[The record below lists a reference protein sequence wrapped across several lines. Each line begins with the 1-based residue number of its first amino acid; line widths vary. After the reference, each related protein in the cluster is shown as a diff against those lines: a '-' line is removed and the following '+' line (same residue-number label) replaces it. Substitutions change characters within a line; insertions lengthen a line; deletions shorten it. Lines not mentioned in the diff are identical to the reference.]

1 MNKDKP
7 TQGGKVVKSRLGRW
21 LDALLGGLEEETPSL
36 PYRSVPIGALQAGKF
51 QPRKDMDP
59 VRLKELADSIR
70 AQGLLQPVVA
80 RSLPGQKYE
89 IIAGERRWRAA
100 QQAGLTEIP
109 VVLREIGDHLA
120 LALALIENIQR
131 EDLNPLEEAEALQ
144 RLIDEFGLTHQ
155 QAAEAVGRS
164 RVAVSNLL
172 RLNDLHP
179 DVKRLLATGAI
190 DMGHARALLG
200 LENRQQ
206 AETAK
211 RVVEKQL
218 TVRATEELVRSLT
231 VRQPEKPAKPK
242 VADDPDVKRLQN
254 DLTDRLCAPVTI
266 RHSKNGR
273 GKLII
278 DYSSLDIL
286 EGILAR
292 IR

>member
-1 MNKDKP
+1 M
-7 TQGGKVVKSRLGRW
+7 KSRLGRG
-21 LDALLGGLEEETPSL
+21 LDALLGGLEEEAPSL
-36 PYRSVPIGALQAGKF
+36 PYRHVPIGALEPGKF

-59 VRLKELADSIR
+59 VRLQELADSIR

-172 RLNDLHP
+172 RLNDLHG

-206 AETAK
+206 ADVAR
-211 RVVEKQL
+211 RVVDKQL
-218 TVRATEELVRSLT
+218 TVRATEELVRNLIAKK
-231 VRQPEKPAKPK
+231 PEKPAPPKP
-242 VADDPDVKRLQN
+242 ATSPDVRRLQD
-254 DLTDRLCAPVTI
+254 DLSERIGAPVAI
-266 RHSKNGR
+266 RHAKSGK

-278 DYSSLDIL
+278 DYASLDIL

-292 IR
+292 IQ

>member
-1 MNKDKP
+1 
-7 TQGGKVVKSRLGRW
+7 LGRG
-21 LDALLGGLEEETPSL
+21 LDALLGGLEGETPSL
-36 PYRSVPIGALQAGKF
+36 PYRHVPIGALQTGRF

-59 VRLKELADSIR
+59 VRLTELADSIR
-70 AQGLLQPVVA
+70 AQGLLQPVVV

-172 RLNDLHP
+172 RLNDLHTE
-179 DVKRLLATGAI
+179 VKRLLATGAI

-206 AETAK
+206 AEIAR

-218 TVRATEELVRSLT
+218 TVRATEELVRNLT
-231 VRQPEKPAKPK
+231 ALKPEKPKPK
-242 VADDPDVKRLQN
+242 VAHDPDVKRLEN
-254 DLTDRLCAPVTI
+254 DLSERIGAPVAI
-266 RHSKNGR
+266 RHAKNGK

-278 DYSSLDIL
+278 DYASLDVL